1 MPIRHDGMLARSL
14 PQPNRVWI
22 ERFHPPYAGIWVP
35 GDPIS
40 RPVRPPN
47 SPLASERRSR
57 EPFGLRMHDSPAAP
71 FLSGVIE
78 GFYGPTWSR
87 AERIELLDLM
97 SAWGLHTYLQGPK
110 DDIHHRAAWR
120 TPYPHGEASELRS
133 LAREAN
139 ARGVQLAHGFGPG
152 LDIRYSDPADLDAAV
167 GRFVQ
172 SRAMGVSI
180 FVLLFDDIPDR
191 MHADDVAR
199 WGSLACAQAAF
210 ANAVLAALSREA
222 PARMLFCPTPY
233 CGRMAMRAHGGPG
246 YLQQLGA
253 NLAPA
258 IDVFWTGPEIVSHSI
273 TPDHLDEV
281 ASWLR
286 RPPVLWDNLHA
297 NDYDGRRFHCG
308 PYSGRP
314 RAIRSRL
321 RGVLSNPNTEF
332 PLNFP
337 GLHSLSAWL
346 RSAGDWDERASYLEA
361 IRAWLPKFDGWGM
374 PMPEED
380 LVLLGDCFY
389 LPGTEGPMAVDL
401 RDRLRTVLA
410 TQPAHW
416 GPEAAGVRSRL
427 ARLRDACARIADLRD
442 RRMFAAWSRRAWEL
456 REETDLVVKFLDWN
470 LDPATRGQPFHSDF
484 HQPLTYRGGM
494 VPSLQS
500 LLSMQPD
507 GTFTPGVSGTPRP

>member
-1 MPIRHDGMLARSL
+1 
-14 PQPNRVWI
+14 
-22 ERFHPPYAGIWVP
+22 
-35 GDPIS
+35 
-40 RPVRPPN
+40 
-47 SPLASERRSR
+47 
-57 EPFGLRMHDSPAAP
+57 MHASPAAP

-97 SAWGLHTYLQGPK
+97 SAWGLNTYLQGPK

-120 TPYPHGEASELRS
+120 IPYPHEEASELQS
-133 LAREAN
+133 LAREAG
-139 ARGVQLAHGFGPG
+139 ARGVQIAHGFGPG

-167 GRFVQ
+167 ARFVQ
-172 SRAMGVSI
+172 ARSMGVSI
-180 FVLLFDDIPDR
+180 FVLLFDDIPDQ
-191 MHADDVAR
+191 MHAEDVAR
-199 WGSLACAQAAF
+199 WGTLARAQAAF
-210 ANAVLAALSREA
+210 ANAVLDALSGHA

-253 NLAPA
+253 DLAPA
-258 IDVFWTGPEIVSHSI
+258 IDVFWTGPEIVSHEI
-273 TPDHLDEV
+273 TPRHIDEV

-286 RPPVLWDNLHA
+286 RPPLLWDNLHA

-314 RAIRSRL
+314 HGLRPRL

-361 IRAWLPKFDGWGM
+361 IRAWLPRFEGWKQ

-389 LPGTEGPMAVDL
+389 LPGTEGAMAVQL
-401 RDRLRTVLA
+401 RDQLRDVLA
-410 TQPAHW
+410 MPPDRW
-416 GPEAAGVRSRL
+416 GPEATMVRARL

-456 REETDLVVKFLDWN
+456 REEADLLVKFLGWN
-470 LDPATRGQPFHSDF
+470 LDPATRGQPFQSDF

-494 VPSLQS
+494 VPSLQN
-500 LLSMQPD
+500 LLAMQPD
-507 GTFTPGVSGTPRP
+507 GTFGPCTPAVPTP